1 MSTAVLEQERSQLTE
16 EARALYET
24 MDVLIVQDGGCAPGY
39 NPVTA
44 FLASH
49 LERFGRR
56 CYAAFEGFKSVV
68 SNNDA
73 DYRRTIYKRS
83 IYKQEEH
90 IPGVLNISPLSDA
103 SGARFRSERYPQF
116 AEKENVEK
124 AAANIIARKVKVVI
138 AIGGNGTFMGI
149 RDLDRLLPPTVQ
161 TFFIPVT
168 VDSDISNTETIGQ
181 HTGVEEGARKIAG
194 YAADARTHKRVYFVE
209 MMGARGG
216 FHALHSCIGGRAHMA
231 LLPGMEV
238 DLYRTVDLLNRKQSA
253 VVVIAEGY
261 KQDERP
267 KDMNAAEYFLSELN
281 STGKKIRHKVVCEAF
296 SRDIRGARPNCQD
309 ITLAQMM
316 AFCTTRYIEEGRSA
330 VMPAIRGSQDYP
342 LPFEA
347 ITTDNAVEGNL
358 TQVANRLFFDAV
370 DG

>member
-1 MSTAVLEQERSQLTE
+1 MSTAVLEQERSDLAD
-16 EARALYET
+16 EASVLYET
-24 MDVLIVQDGGCAPGY
+24 MDVMLIQDGGCAPGY

-56 CYAAFEGFKSVV
+56 CYAASEGFKSVV
-68 SNNDA
+68 DNNDS

-90 IPGVLNISPLSDA
+90 IPGVLNISSLSDA

-116 AEKENVEK
+116 AEMENVEK
-124 AAANIIARKVKVVI
+124 AAANIIARKVNVVI
-138 AIGGNGTFMGI
+138 AIGGNGTFKGI
-149 RDLDRLLPPTVQ
+149 RDLDRILPPTVQ

-194 YAADARTHKRVYFVE
+194 YAADARTHKRIYFVE

-231 LLPGMEV
+231 VLPGMKIDPE
-238 DLYRTVDLLNRKQSA
+238 RTVKLLNRKQSA

-261 KQDERP
+261 KQGERP
-267 KDMNAAEYFLSELN
+267 EGMNAAEYFLSELK
-281 STGKKIRHKVVCEAF
+281 STGKELRHKVVCEAF

-330 VMPAIRGSQDYP
+330 VIARH
-342 LPFEA
+342 
-347 ITTDNAVEGNL
+347 
-358 TQVANRLFFDAV
+358 
-370 DG
+370 